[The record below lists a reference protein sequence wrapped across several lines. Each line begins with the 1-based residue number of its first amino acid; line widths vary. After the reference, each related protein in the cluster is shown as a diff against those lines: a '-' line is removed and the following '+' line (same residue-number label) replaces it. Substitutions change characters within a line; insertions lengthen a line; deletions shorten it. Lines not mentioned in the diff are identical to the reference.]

1 MDAEALSSYQL
12 ALSMRV
18 AAPRIEAQFQYYHTA
33 AEASIKKE
41 QDSSCPTWV
50 LFNGHQYCSPTLDE
64 SHGIVT
70 GDS

>member
-33 AEASIKKE
+33 AEASIKTE

-50 LFNGHQYCSPTLDE
+50 LFNGHQYCSPALDE
-64 SHGIVT
+64 SHGTVT